1 MMKISS
7 RAGAIITP
15 EKHEETPEK
24 SELELPEVEKRYSP
38 TKEAKEQILR
48 MQRCHFYVHHQRER
62 YIDLRKMKLTPSRS
76 SQLSSLLLA
85 ENPDVPDFVLKMEE
99 DAIVSS
105 EFTPFLR
112 SFLSEQLSIS
122 CDLSFAA
129 FLVLNYSYSHG
140 LNIEDSY
147 LELFKLYCVKI
158 VCETCKFSV
167 DSNDRQKF
175 VNLHNLNVLRSFQ
188 GSDSDIFDDS
198 YNDKEFSIKSAESE
212 ASSASGDSSSDPFSF
227 NEEDGDDTFIN
238 PFVTPNK
245 VSIRNKCE
253 SDDMV
258 NPFSFLAP
266 TVHSTPIKSEET
278 TKLCTHCGK
287 DFRKLSNLKT
297 HLGMML
303 PIYLGRM
310 PFYLCRKPAEMQTA
324 YVCISTLSS

>member
-24 SELELPEVEKRYSP
+24 SELEMPEFEKRYSP
-38 TKEAKEQILR
+38 TKAAKEQILR
-48 MQRCHFYVHHQRER
+48 MQRCHYYVHHQRER

-112 SFLSEQLSIS
+112 SFLSEQLNIS

-129 FLVLNYSYSHG
+129 LLVFNYSYSHG

-158 VCETCKFSV
+158 VCETCKVSV

-175 VNLHNLNVLRSFQ
+175 INLHNLNVLRSFQ
-188 GSDSDIFDDS
+188 GSDSDVLDDS

-212 ASSASGDSSSDPFSF
+212 ASSVSSNSNNDPFSF
-227 NEEDGDDTFIN
+227 NEEDDDTFIN

-245 VSIRNKCE
+245 VSITNKFE

-258 NPFSFLAP
+258 NPFSFLPP
-266 TVHSTPIKSEET
+266 TVHSTPKKSEET
-278 TKLCTHCGK
+278 KTVCTYCGK

-303 PIYLGRM
+303 PISLVRM
-310 PFYLCRKPAEMQTA
+310 PFCLCRKP
-324 YVCISTLSS
+324 